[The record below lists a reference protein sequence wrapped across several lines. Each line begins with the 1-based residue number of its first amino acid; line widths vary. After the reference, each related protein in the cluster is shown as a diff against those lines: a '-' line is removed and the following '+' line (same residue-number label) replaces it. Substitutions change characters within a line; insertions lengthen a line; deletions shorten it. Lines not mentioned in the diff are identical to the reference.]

1 MKYKQLT
8 MKERY
13 QIEALIKEGLSQRAI
28 ALNICVH
35 HSTVSRELK
44 RNSLDNNEYYAVNAT
59 LSARLDISIK
69 LKIQD
74 LQRSTQAL

>member
-1 MKYKQLT
+1 MKYKQPT

-13 QIEALIKEGLSQRAI
+13 LKEALKKEGLSQRAI
-28 ALNICVH
+28 ANNICVH

-59 LSARLDISIK
+59 LSARL
-69 LKIQD
+69 
-74 LQRSTQAL
+74 RY